1 MTNGSSFRQTA
12 SVESTNSLREQ
23 AAWHSFPQILQRLHQ
38 EKILIHPDQL
48 AEFMLMHG
56 LPVDLQYV
64 PPHLQQKAQQINTHY
79 QGDLARVETIPEPT
93 QMFLFE

>member
-1 MTNGSSFRQTA
+1 MTNGSSFRQPA
-12 SVESTNSLREQ
+12 PVESANPPRD
-23 AAWHSFPQILQRLHQ
+23 AIAWHSFPQILQRLHQ

-56 LPVDLQYV
+56 LPVDPQYV
-64 PPHLQQKAQQINTHY
+64 PQHLQQKAHQINTHY
-79 QGDLARVETIPEPT
+79 QGDLARLESTPEPT